1 MFSLWSTLTS
11 HTSILSFRLPS
22 TNIHVQ
28 CTIVQCEKWRRE
40 FRFIEKQY
48 DESQAATAIVELHSF
63 WPLPPVMAI
72 FSKISDPEIQKSQ
85 PVFWNGKNETISLF
99 IRNESTCG
107 CTEQYQT
114 FTIAKLFKKNFLSLF
129 FLQILMERSPI
140 LNTLATVNINM
151 NS

>member
-1 MFSLWSTLTS
+1 MFSLWSILTS

-22 TNIHVQ
+22 SNIHVQ

-48 DESQAATAIVELHSF
+48 DENQAATAIVELHSF

-72 FSKISDPEIQKSQ
+72 FSKFSDPEIQKSQ
-85 PVFWNGKNETISLF
+85 PVFLNEKKWDNFTFYLKWEYLRLRTISN
-99 IRNESTCG
+99 IYISK
-107 CTEQYQT
+107 
-114 FTIAKLFKKNFLSLF
+114 TIQKHFSFVI

>member
-1 MFSLWSTLTS
+1 MFSLWSTLAS

-22 TNIHVQ
+22 SNIHVQ

-48 DESQAATAIVELHSF
+48 DESRAAIAIVELNSF
-63 WPLPPVMAI
+63 WLLPPVMAI

-85 PVFWNGKNETISLF
+85 SVFLNVKICDSVTFYLKWEYLRVLTISN
-99 IRNESTCG
+99 IYNSK
-107 CTEQYQT
+107 
-114 FTIAKLFKKNFLSLF
+114 TIQKQFSFVSF
-129 FLQILMERSPI
+129 FWQILMERSSI

-151 NS
+151 KS